1 MLSCCTLML
10 VLLQGTTQSLPVK
23 PEYDRYVVDEAGV
36 LDAYDRA
43 RIDSIGRLR
52 NAEGRPL
59 YVVTLDTLPTDARA
73 AGVERYARSVYG
85 AWGVGRN
92 LATDRGALLLI
103 VTTEQKSA
111 IAFGPGWGGGA
122 DERARRVAG
131 NVVDPALAKGHVA
144 DAANAGVRALSS
156 SIASPRAWIGR
167 GLAFI
172 PVFAIILAWLSYGRI
187 RSRGALREA
196 ERAAV
201 FARIGSRTIARQEQV
216 LRAADQGQR
225 ISPSDPPS

>member
-1 MLSCCTLML
+1 MLSFCTLML
-10 VLLQGTTQSLPVK
+10 VLLQGTTVPLPVK

-59 YVVTLDTLPTDARA
+59 YVVTLDTLPTAARA
-73 AGVERYARSVYG
+73 TGVERYARSVYE
-85 AWGVGRN
+85 AWGVGSN
-92 LATDRGALLLI
+92 LTTDRGALLLV

-111 IAFGPGWGGGA
+111 IAFGPGWGSGA
-122 DERARRVAG
+122 DERARRVAS
-131 NVVDPALAKGHVA
+131 NVVDPGLEKGHVA
-144 DAANAGVRALSS
+144 DATNAGVRALSS
-156 SIASPRAWIGR
+156 SIASPRAWVGR
-167 GLAFI
+167 AIAFI
-172 PVFAIILAWLSYGRI
+172 PVFAIFLAWLSYGRI

-201 FARIGSRTIARQEQV
+201 FAHIGSRMIARQEQV

-225 ISPSDPPS
+225 VSPSDPPS

>member
-1 MLSCCTLML
+1 ML
-10 VLLQGTTQSLPVK
+10 VILQGTTQPLPVK
-23 PEYDRYVVDEAGV
+23 PEYDRYLVDEAGV

-59 YVVTLDTLPTDARA
+59 YVVTLDTLPTDARSG
-73 AGVERYARSVYG
+73 GVERYARKVYD
-85 AWGVGRN
+85 AWGVGSN
-92 LATDRGALLLI
+92 LANDRGALLLI

-111 IAFGPGWGGGA
+111 IAFGAGSGIGA
-122 DERARRVAG
+122 DERGRRIASD
-131 NVVDPALAKGHVA
+131 VVDSALAKGHVA
-144 DAANAGVRALSS
+144 GATNAGVRALSS
-156 SIASPRAWIGR
+156 SIASPSAWVGR

-172 PVFAIILAWLSYGRI
+172 PVFAIFLAWLSYGRI
-187 RSRGALREA
+187 RSRGALGEA

-201 FARIGSRTIARQEQV
+201 FAHIGSRMIARQEQV
-216 LRAADQGQR
+216 LRAADQGQP